1 MQIICPRRERPTAPV
16 VHLGSLKKFHRGR
29 FFGSNGSGIREA
41 MHGIPVGNITIA
53 FGESNGD
60 TVTAHATFNCKRRHR
75 ERVERELRTRLGY
88 YQTDEPIPLRKLQ
101 TGMLQLSF
109 RQLYSSK

>member
-1 MQIICPRRERPTAPV
+1 MQMICPRRERPNIPV
-16 VHLGSLKKFHRGR
+16 VHLGSLKKSHIGR
-29 FFGSNGSGIREA
+29 LFGSNGTGIREA
-41 MHGIPVGNITIA
+41 VHGIPVGNIKIT

-60 TVTAHATFNCKRRHR
+60 TVTAYATFICKRRYI
-75 ERVERELRTRLGY
+75 EPVERELRTRLGY

-101 TGMLQLSF
+101 TGMLQLFF